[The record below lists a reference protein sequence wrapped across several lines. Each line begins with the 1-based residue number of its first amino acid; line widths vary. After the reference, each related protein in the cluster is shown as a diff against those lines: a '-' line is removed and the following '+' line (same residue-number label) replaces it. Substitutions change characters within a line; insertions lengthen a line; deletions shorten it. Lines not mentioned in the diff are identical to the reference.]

1 MVSMGILRAQPWYEI
16 DYLWIGKEHNDIIMV
31 ILDEKFC
38 KTGMYIFSLEYFL
51 ILFSKHER
59 ACCS

>member
-1 MVSMGILRAQPWYEI
+1 MVLMGILRAQPWYEI

-38 KTGMYIFSLEYFL
+38 KAGMYIFS
-51 ILFSKHER
+51 
-59 ACCS
+59 